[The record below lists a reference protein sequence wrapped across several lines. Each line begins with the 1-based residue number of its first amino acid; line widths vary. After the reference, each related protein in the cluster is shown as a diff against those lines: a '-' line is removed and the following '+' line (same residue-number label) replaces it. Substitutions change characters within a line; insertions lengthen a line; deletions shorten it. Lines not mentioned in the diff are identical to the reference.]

1 MGTMTSTHA
10 AASALDIS
18 DDEIRRLVE
27 HYSTLGPRYTSYPP
41 APQWTTAVDSQAY
54 REVLRNFD
62 APAPIALYTH
72 IPFCR
77 RMCLY
82 CACNVRI
89 TGKQKLVDCYVQ
101 ALAREVE
108 TVAGLLGRRPQL
120 AQMHFG
126 GGTPTYLSPVQ
137 LAEVIDQLDAHFE
150 SIPGAERSIEVDPR
164 VTTREHLEM
173 LHARR
178 FRRISVG
185 VQDLDIDVQRA
196 VKRQYSEQQL
206 CEFVAEAR
214 RVGFAGVN
222 LDLIYG
228 LPFQTAKTWE
238 RTLDSILAI
247 RPDRLAVFGYAHVP
261 WKKPQQKALQ
271 AFPMPSP
278 QERLT
283 LAIQCRRALVKGG
296 YLAIGLDHF
305 ALPED
310 ELAVAFR
317 RGTINRNFMGYTV
330 QAADTM
336 LAFGASAIGDFP
348 AAYVHNQAN
357 TDEYVR
363 LIGQQGLAVALG
375 HRMTDED
382 RLRRRIIVRLM
393 SDFRISPAAIERE
406 FGIVFGEHFA
416 PEIEQLH
423 RFVDRGILY
432 RDDSGWHATLA
443 GTFVIRNVAMIFDRY
458 LEADRGAQKRYSTTI

>member
-1 MGTMTSTHA
+1 MGTSA
-10 AASALDIS
+10 SAREAVSALDIS
-18 DDEIRRLVE
+18 DDEIRELVE
-27 HYSTLGPRYTSYPP
+27 RYSTLGPRYTSYPS
-41 APQWTTAVDSQAY
+41 APQWTTAVDSDAY
-54 REVLRNFD
+54 RETLRNYDD
-62 APAPIALYTH
+62 AAPIALYTH

-77 RMCLY
+77 RLCLY

-89 TGKQKLVDCYVQ
+89 TGKQELVDRYVR
-101 ALAREVE
+101 ALVREVE
-108 TVAGLLGRRPQL
+108 VVAGLLGRRPQL

-126 GGTPTYLSPVQ
+126 GGTPTYLSPTQ
-137 LAEVIDQLDAHFE
+137 LADVIDHLDAHFA
-150 SIPGAERSIEVDPR
+150 SIHGAERSIEVDPR
-164 VTTREHLEM
+164 VTTRAHLEM
-173 LHARR
+173 LHAKG

-185 VQDLDIDVQRA
+185 VQDLDATVQQA

-206 CEFVAEAR
+206 RDFVAEAR
-214 RVGFAGVN
+214 HVGFDGIN

-228 LPFQTAKTWE
+228 LPFQTAKTWG

-261 WKKPQQKALQ
+261 WKKPQQKALE
-271 AFPMPSP
+271 AFPIPTP
-278 QERLT
+278 QERLG
-283 LAIQCRRALVKGG
+283 LAIQCRRALVEGG

-317 RGTINRNFMGYTV
+317 RGTVHRNFMGYTV

-348 AAYVHNQAN
+348 AAYVHNHAN

-363 LIGQQGLAVALG
+363 LIEQHGLAVTLG
-375 HRMTDED
+375 HRMSDED

-393 SDFRISPAAIERE
+393 SDFRVVPTAIERE
-406 FGIVFGEHFA
+406 FGIRFEEHFA
-416 PEIEQLH
+416 PEIERLNG
-423 RFVDRGILY
+423 FVERGILY
-432 RDDSGWHATLA
+432 RDDSGWQATLA

-458 LEADRGAQKRYSTTI
+458 LEAEQGSLKRYSRTI